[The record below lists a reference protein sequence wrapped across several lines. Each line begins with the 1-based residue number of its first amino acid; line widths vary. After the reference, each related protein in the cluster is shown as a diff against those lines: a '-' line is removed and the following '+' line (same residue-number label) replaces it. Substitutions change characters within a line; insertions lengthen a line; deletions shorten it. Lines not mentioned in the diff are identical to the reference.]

1 MSVPETLPDQA
12 QLLEEALAEYEM
24 ARDEGRAPD
33 REAFLARHAAVAA
46 ELAPLLDA
54 FDRVEAL
61 TRPLREALDGRPP
74 VSFPQLD
81 GYEILGTLGRGGM
94 GVVYKARQ
102 KGTEQVVAL
111 KMLHPDWL
119 GRLDGERRDAAVNQF
134 LLEVQAAARLR
145 HPNRVRI
152 LHLGRHE
159 GRPFYAMELI
169 EGGSLAER
177 AKRPGGLSKE
187 AALKYLAGVAEAV
200 HEAHHAGILHRDLKP
215 HNILIDAH
223 SDEALL
229 TDFGLA
235 KLARPAPALPFGEDT
250 VSGEAR
256 VAGTLPYMS
265 PEQTRDADRVT
276 ETSDVYSLGATLYE
290 LLTGSPPFEGQ
301 SRKELVEKIRTEE
314 PVPPR
319 QRRRNVNPRIE
330 EICLTCLRKDPAQ
343 RFGSALE
350 LAQAL
355 RRFLTEVRYARHF
368 TSMGTLLLGLGP
380 AVLLTNLAVYFL
392 IQFHAY
398 EPLIWL
404 VMFSMYPALFTVFL
418 LAPEKDAGV
427 DSHFPRVEMWS
438 IWVGK
443 MFAAI
448 SISVALRSA
457 FAQEPGK
464 ALLLVYPVF
473 AALSG
478 MAWFIPAGRIPR
490 KFAVLAVGAW
500 LLAVAMVIQLKWAP
514 IMYGAYGMIVDLV
527 YGLYLRRVGRELS

>member
-1 MSVPETLPDQA
+1 MSVPETLPYQD
-12 QLLEEALAEYEM
+12 QLLEAALAEYEM
-24 ARDEGRAPD
+24 ALDEGGAPD
-33 REAFLARHAAVAA
+33 RAAFLARYAAVAA

-54 FDRVEAL
+54 HDRIEAL
-61 TRPLREALDGRPP
+61 TRLLREALGGRPSVP
-74 VSFPQLD
+74 FPRPD
-81 GYEILGTLGRGGM
+81 GYEILGVLGQGGM

-102 KGTEQVVAL
+102 RGTEQVVAL

-119 GRLDGERRDAAVNQF
+119 GRLDDGRRDEAVSQF

-177 AKRPGGLSKE
+177 AKRSGGLSKE
-187 AALKYLAGVAEAV
+187 AALKYLAGIAEAV
-200 HEAHHAGILHRDLKP
+200 HEAHQAGILHRDLKP
-215 HNILIDAH
+215 HNILIDEG

-235 KLARPAPALPFGEDT
+235 KVARTAPPSACEES
-250 VSGEAR
+250 VRGEAR
-256 VAGTLPYMS
+256 LAGTLPYMS
-265 PEQTRDADRVT
+265 PEQTHDADRVT
-276 ETSDVYSLGATLYE
+276 AASDVYSLGATLYE
-290 LLTGSPPFEGQ
+290 LLTGSPPFEGR

-319 QRRRNVNPRIE
+319 RRRRDVNPRIE
-330 EICLTCLRKDPAQ
+330 EICLKCLRKDPAQ
-343 RFGSALE
+343 RYGTALD

-368 TSMGTLLLGLGP
+368 TSMGKLLLGLGP
-380 AVLLTNLAVYFL
+380 IVLLANLAVYFL

-418 LAPEKDAGV
+418 LAPGKDPGV

-448 SISVALRSA
+448 SISIALRSA
-457 FAQEPGK
+457 FAQEPEK

-500 LLAVAMVIQLKWAP
+500 LLAIAMVIQLKWAP
-514 IMYGAYGMIVDLV
+514 IMYGAYGLIVDMV

>member
-1 MSVPETLPDQA
+1 MSVPETLPYQE
-12 QLLEEALAEYEM
+12 QLLEAALAEYEM
-24 ARDEGRAPD
+24 ALDEGRAPD
-33 REAFLARHAAVAA
+33 RQAFLARHAAVAA
-46 ELAPLLDA
+46 ELGPLLDA
-54 FDRVEAL
+54 YEHIETM
-61 TRPLREALDGRPP
+61 TRLLRDALDGRPSLP
-74 VSFPQLD
+74 FPQLD
-81 GYEILGTLGRGGM
+81 GYEILETIRIGGM
-94 GVVYKARQ
+94 GVVYRARQ
-102 KGTEQVVAL
+102 NGTEQIVAL

-119 GRLDGERRDAAVNQF
+119 GRLDDERRAEALRQF
-134 LLEVQAAARLR
+134 LDEVQAAARLR
-145 HPNRVRI
+145 HPNCVCI
-152 LHLGRHE
+152 LHQGHHE

-169 EGGSLAER
+169 EGGSLADR

-200 HEAHHAGILHRDLKP
+200 HEAHQQRILHRDLKP
-215 HNILIDAH
+215 HNILIDE
-223 SDEALL
+223 SNDEALL

-235 KLARPAPALPFGEDT
+235 KVAGAAPAAGDDS
-250 VSGEAR
+250 VRGEAR

-265 PEQTRDADRVT
+265 PEQTHDADRVT
-276 ETSDVYSLGATLYE
+276 EASDVYSLGATLYE
-290 LLTGSPPFEGQ
+290 LLTGSPPFEGR

-330 EICLTCLRKDPAQ
+330 QICLKCLRKDPAQ
-343 RFGSALE
+343 RYPTALE
-350 LAQAL
+350 LAQEL
-355 RRFLTEVRYARHF
+355 RRFLHEVRYARNF

-380 AVLLTNLAVYFL
+380 VVLLVNLAVYFL
-392 IQFHAY
+392 IRFHAD

-404 VMFSMYPALFTVFL
+404 VMFSMYPALFTVFW
-418 LAPEKDAGV
+418 LAPGKDAGV

-457 FAQEPGK
+457 FAQEPEK

-500 LLAVAMVIQLKWAP
+500 LLAVAMVVQLTWAP
-514 IMYGAYGMIVDLV
+514 ILYGAYGLIVDLV
-527 YGLYLRRVGRELS
+527 YGLYLRRLGRELS